1 MLLLWQHY
9 GYLSSS
15 HVNDYVC
22 EGSLTQVTYRYNILQ
37 ECQILDTIFDSVV
50 ENLKKKMRSEYQ
62 PGQGASPTPAY
73 VFIYGPVTD
82 LALYV
87 LIT

>member
-1 MLLLWQHY
+1 MLLQLSQMLLLWQHY

-50 ENLKKKMRSEYQ
+50 EN
-62 PGQGASPTPAY
+62 
-73 VFIYGPVTD
+73 
-82 LALYV
+82 
-87 LIT
+87 

>member
-1 MLLLWQHY
+1 M
-9 GYLSSS
+9 
-15 HVNDYVC
+15 NDQI
-22 EGSLTQVTYRYNILQ
+22 SFFFTQVTYRYNILQ

-50 ENLKKKMRSEYQ
+50 ENFFLKMRSEYQ

-73 VFIYGPVTD
+73 VFIYSPVTD